1 MCKVCDHPNR
11 AKIDAAI
18 VSGTRYSTIFHEW
31 IGSGNEES
39 WIQAFKDHKRNKH
52 ITKKIIKAV
61 ESSEIKQG
69 LDLLACAQEIY
80 EIAVGSAK
88 DARQAKQFGAIGSC
102 LAPAAKVLDT
112 LNRGND
118 GKSPEAP
125 KESGYMATYM
135 KRAEEVYAK
144 ADSPPS

>member
-61 ESSEIKQG
+61 ESGEIKQG

-112 LNRGND
+112 LNKGNPGD
-118 GKSPEAP
+118 DKDKP
-125 KESGYMATYM
+125 KESAFWKSYGN
-135 KRAEEVYAK
+135 RAAEVFDVKQA
-144 ADSPPS
+144 

>member
-11 AKIDAAI
+11 TKIDAAI

-112 LNRGND
+112 LNKGNPTD
-118 GKSPEAP
+118 DKDKP
-125 KESGYMATYM
+125 KESAFWKAYGN
-135 KRAEEVYAK
+135 RAAEVFDVKQA
-144 ADSPPS
+144 

>member
-1 MCKVCDHPNR
+1 MCKVCDHPNH

-52 ITKKIIKAV
+52 ITKQIIKAV

-112 LNRGND
+112 LNKGNPAED
-118 GKSPEAP
+118 KDKP
-125 KESGYMATYM
+125 KESAFWKAYGN
-135 KRAEEVYAK
+135 RAAEVFDVK
-144 ADSPPS
+144 QT